1 VRNKTFQNKGVKLK
15 SENVIIGEAMLELLR
30 THPREKFSRKL
41 LEQYLLNLY
50 VQKYEAS
57 TSINEIELYLSALK
71 SVRFRR
77 Q

>member
-1 VRNKTFQNKGVKLK
+1 
-15 SENVIIGEAMLELLR
+15 MLELLR

-71 SVRFRR
+71 MREIQKTVKPFIP
-77 Q
+77 

>member
-1 VRNKTFQNKGVKLK
+1 
-15 SENVIIGEAMLELLR
+15 MLELLR

-57 TSINEIELYLSALK
+57 TNINEIELYLSALK
-71 SVRFRR
+71 MREIQKTVKPFIP
-77 Q
+77 